1 MPEIAEV
8 ARVVHQIQKRLVGT
22 TVKYVLAKDDA
33 NIFGKVGTTAT
44 EFQKAMMGKKI
55 IGAASC
61 FESIF
66 FGYANKAV
74 IYQDNDVL
82 TTASSSPFRH
92 VSTGWLHIRGE
103 SKLRFKSQ
111 NSSTE
116 EITDGKEKEEDWP
129 PKYWKFILESIDSND
144 ADRRVEAAFSDVRRF
159 GRIRLL
165 SCAKG
170 DIRNTSPLKE
180 NGPDPVIDKHI
191 LSFDWLQNK
200 LKNKHVPIKSFLLN
214 QANISGI
221 GNWVGDEILYNA
233 QIHPEQYCDSLSIAQ
248 MESVHR
254 YMMHICETAVGVL
267 ADSEK
272 FPSEWLFNYRWGK
285 AKLRKTATKSKDEE
299 RENNLVDCLPNGDK
313 IAFVTVGGR
322 TSCYVPRVQK
332 KTLDNMPAT
341 IDHKEH
347 QKNTD
352 PRIKLNAVKKRK
364 RLEAKFDDMLND
376 TISNERKR
384 VTRSMKNFNIE
395 PAEETG
401 ENPKI
406 SVKKPKA
413 IS

>member
-8 ARVVHQIQKRLVGT
+8 ARVVHQIRKRLVGT

-44 EFQKAMMGKKI
+44 EFQNAMMGKKI
-55 IGAASC
+55 TGAGQQGKY
-61 FESIF
+61 FWI
-66 FGYANKAV
+66 
-74 IYQDNDVL
+74 
-82 TTASSSPFRH
+82 TMSSPPHPLLHFGM
-92 VSTGWLHIRGE
+92 SGWLHIRGE

-111 NSSTE
+111 NSSTQD
-116 EITDGKEKEEDWP
+116 ITDGNEKEKEDWP
-129 PKYWKFILESIDSND
+129 PKYWKFMLESTDTND
-144 ADRRVEAAFSDVRRF
+144 ANRKVEAAFSDARRF

-170 DIRNTSPLKE
+170 DIRKTSPLKK

-191 LSFDWLQNK
+191 ITLDWLQKK

-221 GNWVGDEILYNA
+221 GNWVADEILYNA
-233 QIHPEQYCDSLSIAQ
+233 RIHPEQYCDSLSTAQ
-248 MESVHR
+248 LESVHR
-254 YMMHICETAVGVL
+254 HMMYVCETAVGVL

-285 AKLRKTATKSKDEE
+285 AKLRKKLTKSKDDECAD
-299 RENNLVDCLPNGDK
+299 NLVDCLPNGDK

-332 KTLDNMPAT
+332 ITLDNMPAT
-341 IDHKEH
+341 VDHDEH
-347 QKNTD
+347 QKSMD
-352 PRIKLNAVKKRK
+352 PGTKSNAANKRK
-364 RLEAKFDDMLND
+364 RTEAKTDKKQKD
-376 TISNERKR
+376 TISIEKKR
-384 VTRSMKNFNIE
+384 VMRSMKNLKIE

-401 ENPKI
+401 ENTST
-406 SVKKPKA
+406 SVKKFRAK
-413 IS
+413 SEY